1 VTSSPCDGVKMP
13 RIERMQMRFL
23 ITSGGARW
31 PYVYQPPLDR
41 YGHLF
46 LGSEEVL
53 NGSRCPCTTGPRSR
67 CIGQSCAIV
76 REGAGRR
83 SRIRLRM

>member
-1 VTSSPCDGVKMP
+1 MTSSPCDGVKMP

-46 LGSEEVL
+46 PGSEQKLNDALDALADESPAAAVL
-53 NGSRCPCTTGPRSR
+53 ASEDA
-67 CIGQSCAIV
+67 QHAITA
-76 REGAGRR
+76 E
-83 SRIRLRM
+83 